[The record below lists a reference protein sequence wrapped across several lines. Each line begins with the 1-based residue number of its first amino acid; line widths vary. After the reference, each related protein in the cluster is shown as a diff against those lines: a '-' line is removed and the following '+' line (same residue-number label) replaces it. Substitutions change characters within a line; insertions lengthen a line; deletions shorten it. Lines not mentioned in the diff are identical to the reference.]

1 MPIMVMEFHNEK
13 LLDVIICYLRI
24 LEVIIY
30 NDLLLYNVSIYAY
43 INLSRRNYA
52 LVYLKGLSQ

>member
-1 MPIMVMEFHNEK
+1 MVMEFHNEK
-13 LLDVIICYLRI
+13 LLDVIIYYLRI